1 MKVGRFV
8 IVFLL
13 LMGFLI
19 AFGDNGLVDSYVMKE
34 KLKILKDENSQTM
47 KENDGLKKEVLLLR
61 DNPRYIEMV
70 ARKELGMVKKGDV
83 VYRHVE

>member
-19 AFGDNGLVDSYVMKE
+19 AFGDNGLVDNYVMKE
-34 KLKILKDENSQTM
+34 KLKILKSENSRTM
-47 KENDGLKKEVLLLR
+47 EENDGLKKEVILYGTTLNTSR
-61 DNPRYIEMV
+61 WWRGKSW
-70 ARKELGMVKKGDV
+70 AW
-83 VYRHVE
+83 

>member
-19 AFGDNGLVDSYVMKE
+19 AFGDNGLVDNYVMKE
-34 KLKILKDENSQTM
+34 KLKILK
-47 KENDGLKKEVLLLR
+47 R
-61 DNPRYIEMV
+61 
-70 ARKELGMVKKGDV
+70 RKTAGPWKRTTD
-83 VYRHVE
+83 